1 MSTDDKVL
9 TRKEF
14 PYKANMERN
23 GGYRVAIAGTGA
35 YVPPKRL
42 TNRDLE
48 KMVNTTD
55 EWITKRTGIKE
66 RRIVEDGVASSDLAS
81 KAAMRAL
88 KDAKVSP
95 KDVQLIITS
104 TITPDSL
111 FPSTSC
117 YVQKHIGAKNAGA
130 FDVLAACAGFI
141 YALSIG
147 ENYVRAGM
155 VDNVLVIG
163 AETLSKVT
171 DYTDRSTCILF
182 GDGAG
187 AVLLRRANG
196 KHCSE
201 VLSTHLGADGK
212 HTDVLTLP
220 AGGSKIPSTAKS
232 IKERLHYIKFRGR
245 EVFKLAI
252 TNLTKIMRKTI
263 DSSDYTVDD
272 FSLFILHQS
281 NFRIIE
287 ATMERLHIPPE
298 KTFFNIDKYGNTSSA
313 SIPIALDEVKKSG
326 RLKPGDLVLLAAF
339 GGGLTWS
346 SSIIRW

>member
-1 MSTDDKVL
+1 MKKN
-9 TRKEF
+9 RG
-14 PYKANMERN
+14 R
-23 GGYRVAIAGTGA
+23 RVKIAGMGS
-35 YVPPKRL
+35 YLPPKRL
-42 TNRDLE
+42 TNKDLE
-48 KMVNTTD
+48 KMVDTSD

-81 KAAMRAL
+81 KAAMKAL

-95 KDVQLIITS
+95 KDVELIITS
-104 TITPDSL
+104 TITPDNL

-117 YVQKHIGAKNAGA
+117 YVQNHIGAKNAGA

-147 ENYVRAGM
+147 ENYVRSGM
-155 VDNVLVIG
+155 ANNVLVIG
-163 AETLSKVT
+163 AECLSKVT
-171 DYTDRSTCILF
+171 DYTDRTTCILF

-187 AVLLRRANG
+187 AVLLQRANG
-196 KHCSE
+196 RFSSE
-201 VLSTHLGADGK
+201 VISTHLGADGK

-220 AGGSKIPSTAKS
+220 AGGSKIPSSSKS

-252 TNLTKIMRKTI
+252 SNLTKVMRKTI
-263 DSSDYTVDD
+263 DSSDYSVDD

-287 ATMERLHIPPE
+287 ATMERLKIPPE
-298 KTFFNIDKYGNTSSA
+298 KMFFNIDKYGNTSSA
-313 SIPIALDEVKKSG
+313 SIPIALDEVKQSG
-326 RLKPGDLVLLAAF
+326 RLKRGDLVLLAAF

-346 SSIIRW
+346 SSIIKW

>member
-1 MSTDDKVL
+1 MKKN
-9 TRKEF
+9 RG
-14 PYKANMERN
+14 R
-23 GGYRVAIAGTGA
+23 RVKIAGMGS
-35 YVPPKRL
+35 YLPPKRL
-42 TNRDLE
+42 TNKDLE
-48 KMVNTTD
+48 KMVDTSD

-81 KAAMRAL
+81 KAAMKAL

-95 KDVQLIITS
+95 KDVELIITS
-104 TITPDSL
+104 TITPDNL

-117 YVQKHIGAKNAGA
+117 YVQNHIGAKNAGA

-147 ENYVRAGM
+147 ENYVRSGM
-155 VDNVLVIG
+155 ANNVLVIG
-163 AETLSKVT
+163 AECLSKVT
-171 DYTDRSTCILF
+171 DYTDRTTCILF

-187 AVLLRRANG
+187 AVLLQRANG
-196 KHCSE
+196 RFSSE
-201 VLSTHLGADGK
+201 VISTHLGADGK

-220 AGGSKIPSTAKS
+220 AGGSKIPSSSKS
-232 IKERLHYIKFRGR
+232 IKNRLHYIKFRGR

-252 TNLTKIMRKTI
+252 SNLTKVMKKTI
-263 DSSDYTVDD
+263 DSSEYTVDD

-287 ATMERLHIPPE
+287 ATMERLKIPPE
-298 KTFFNIDKYGNTSSA
+298 KMFFNIDKYGNTSSA
-313 SIPIALDEVKKSG
+313 SIPIALDEVKQSG
-326 RLKPGDLVLLAAF
+326 RLKRGDLVLLAAF

-346 SSIIRW
+346 SSIIKW